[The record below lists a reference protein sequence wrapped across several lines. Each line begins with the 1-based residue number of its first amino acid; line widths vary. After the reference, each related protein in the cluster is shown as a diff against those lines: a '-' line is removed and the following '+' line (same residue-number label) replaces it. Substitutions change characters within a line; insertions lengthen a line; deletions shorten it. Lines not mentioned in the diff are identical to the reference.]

1 MDAQKFRVQ
10 IKGIADRINYADVAF
25 ESYFELRYGNSEW
38 NEVFEVGGA
47 FWAVSRKSLM
57 ENSFIYICAT
67 YQRLKW
73 LLDHKDILGPITII
87 DPSMKSIAT
96 CKMEFDKYDSQFTN
110 LKKIRN
116 KALAH
121 FDRDWIDNVE
131 ALFIKYS
138 VSVDDIRYMIKLER
152 DTCNSLM
159 GSNMFA
165 RYHNYNDVSYVLTFC
180 HRCLDLNNPY
190 KGES

>member
-1 MDAQKFRVQ
+1 MDTEKFRIQ
-10 IKGIADRINYADVAF
+10 IKEIANRINYADVAF
-25 ESYFELRYGNSEW
+25 ESFVEMRYGNSEW
-38 NEVFEVGGA
+38 NEVYKIGGA

-57 ENSFIYICAT
+57 ENSFIYICAA

-73 LLDHKDILGPITII
+73 LLDHKDIL
-87 DPSMKSIAT
+87 DSIAIINPSLKTIDT
-96 CKMEFDKYDSQFTN
+96 CKMEFEKYNNKFLN

-131 ALFIKYS
+131 GLCIKYD
-138 VSVDDIRYMIKLER
+138 VSIDDIRNMIKLER
-152 DTCNSLM
+152 DTCNTLM
-159 GSNMFA
+159 GSKMFA

-180 HRCLDLNNPY
+180 HRCLDMNSPY
-190 KGES
+190 KGEP